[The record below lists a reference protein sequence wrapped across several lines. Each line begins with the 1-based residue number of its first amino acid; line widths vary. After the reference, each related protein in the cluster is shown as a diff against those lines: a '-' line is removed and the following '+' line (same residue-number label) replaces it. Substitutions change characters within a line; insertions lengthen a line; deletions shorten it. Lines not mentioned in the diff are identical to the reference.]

1 MDKATEDLNKASH
14 VLLDAEVRLN
24 QIVAQRRQ
32 LEKEIALL
40 NMIEANLEE
49 NIRVL
54 KRRRTIVTVSDYRKA
69 TSDIGTARTRRAF
82 LRVDRENVLKV
93 ENHAERGYN
102 EAKAN
107 YERCFELLHN
117 PPNNVIQ
124 VDFSRRKNGRQE

>member
-1 MDKATEDLNKASH
+1 MDRATEDLNKASH

-24 QIVAQRRQ
+24 QIVAQRRA

-54 KRRRTIVTVSDYRKA
+54 KRRRTIVTVSDFRKA
-69 TSDIGTARTRRAF
+69 TQDIGTARTRLAF
-82 LRVDRENVLKV
+82 IRVERENVLKV
-93 ENHAERGYN
+93 ENHAQRGYN
-102 EAKAN
+102 EAKVE
-107 YERCFELLHN
+107 YERCFELLHS

-124 VDFSRRKNGRQE
+124 VDFTKKRT